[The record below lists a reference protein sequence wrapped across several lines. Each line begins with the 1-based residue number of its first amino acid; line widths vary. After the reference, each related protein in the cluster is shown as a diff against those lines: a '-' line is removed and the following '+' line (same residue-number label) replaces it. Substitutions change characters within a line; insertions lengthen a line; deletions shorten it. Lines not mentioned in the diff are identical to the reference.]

1 MRKIYLSG
9 PISGVAD
16 YKERFLA
23 AELFLE
29 KIYEADI
36 VILNPAKNPDGLK
49 PDDYMRISLAMIDA
63 ADFVS
68 VMPGWAN
75 SRGAVIEV
83 MYALYIGKPVLETYT
98 GREIEY
104 ISNGGAPAFISHSVG
119 GVWEKEN

>member
-29 KIYEADI
+29 KIYEEDI
-36 VILNPAKNPDGLK
+36 AIFNPTRNPAGMKDQE
-49 PDDYMRISLAMIDA
+49 YIRISLAMIDA

-68 VMPGWAN
+68 VMPGWSN

-83 MYALYIGKPVLETYT
+83 MYALYIGKPVIETYT